1 MTPDPIV
8 TLKLATH
15 KRGAW
20 WGGLAVTLTEA
31 GTGDPVNLSGVSRID
46 MQVRDEVD
54 QASTL
59 RLSFST
65 EAGSGGGITHASN
78 VVTVAGRVVDL
89 PARDYYFD
97 LKISFASGAQPQF
110 VGPVLFPVRNVVT
123 SLPAS

>member
-8 TLKLATH
+8 TLKLHPH

-20 WGGLAVTLTEA
+20 WGGLEVTLTEP

-46 MQVRDEVD
+46 MQVRDKVD
-54 QASTL
+54 QDSQL

-65 EAGSGGGITHASN
+65 EAGAGGGITHAAN

-89 PARDYYFD
+89 PPRDYYFD
-97 LKISFASGAQPQF
+97 LKIWFASGAQPQF
-110 VGPVLFPVRNVVT
+110 VGPVQWPITNVVT
-123 SLPAS
+123 RLED